1 MIGYLFLGAAIL
13 LEIFST
19 SMLKLSMGFTKLI
32 PSVVFVVG
40 MSSSFY
46 VLSKALNLIPLSI
59 AYAIWSGIGTALTA
73 LIGVYIWK
81 EELSMTAVIGIA
93 LIVIGVILLNLKGA
107 AIIGHDSKVYN
118 IIPCIRG
125 EVGSFYFTKKESHL
139 NLKVH

>member
-1 MIGYLFLGAAIL
+1 MIGYVFLGAAIL

-19 SMLKLSMGFTKLI
+19 SMMKLSMGFTKLI
-32 PSVVFVVG
+32 PSIVVVVG

-81 EELSMTAVIGIA
+81 EELSMTAVAGIV
-93 LIVIGVILLNLKGA
+93 LIIIGVILLNLKGVA
-107 AIIGHDSKVYN
+107 H
-118 IIPCIRG
+118 
-125 EVGSFYFTKKESHL
+125 
-139 NLKVH
+139 